1 MPDYEMDIG
10 AVMVVYIVAELVDDI
25 VADHK
30 PVYLYSVQDIEAV
43 LLGHHQSKWVLHV
56 DHLLLHQ

>member
-1 MPDYEMDIG
+1 MPDYVMGIG
-10 AVMVVYIVAELVDDI
+10 AVMVAYIVVDLVDDI

-30 PVYLYSVQDIEAV
+30 PVYLHSGQDIEAV
-43 LLGHHQSKWVLHV
+43 LLGHHQSMVLHV